1 MSAPTLEDLLKIVP
15 ETLLDEPC
23 SSDVYLTEVSKSLSE
38 WKLLRPYLEL
48 DKGEEDKIIEADHAH
63 AVQRRNLL
71 LAWKEKF
78 SISGKCTYRVLITAI
93 FNSGNVDLAH
103 KACQLIP
110 LYSSSKHAPR
120 LSPVPAE
127 YKQQLVTG
135 YKTHKPVMV
144 GEWPPPPS
152 LQYINLA
159 LHKMEPVQR
168 GEIQEDDIQKA
179 MHGHIDDNKLVQIEE
194 LLRVDSDGRR
204 VILFEGAPGS
214 GKSTLL
220 WHVCQGWQ
228 SGELFQQFNLVLLV
242 LLRDTAV
249 HDAQCLADI
258 LPYVPSRS
266 SKSVE
271 IRNKYASEIEN
282 VHGERVLIMLDG
294 WDEAPANLRR
304 KRSLFHDIISDPSQ
318 CSIEKA
324 VVIVSS
330 RPSASQGLWSYAS
343 AKVSVLGFTSEG
355 SEEFILQSLKN
366 NPEHAQALIEKIYSI
381 PRLTNDCRLPLNLVI
396 ITHVF
401 MCSGNTLPS
410 TYCKIIITLALS
422 CLLRHIKKTRHE
434 DGDLVEALNS
444 FSDLPEDTRE
454 DFLKLCK
461 IAYDGIVNEKYSFSR
476 QDLKG
481 ITLGAQEVTT
491 FSLLQAVH
499 SLIAT
504 GSTTVYHFL
513 HLSLQE
519 LCAAYHIAA
528 LPNPETTHIKAFKK
542 LASTEW
548 GLYYNLC
555 THFEPVCHFYS
566 ALTQLK
572 VSEVIDH
579 LVDMFEDQDC
589 QIHSVLKTGS
599 GKIIKGPIL
608 NCLYEAQS
616 SDLME
621 KVTGRHVELQIEY
634 YYDSFHGEKIASLIA
649 LNNNLESLTIL
660 GSMPELDRALVG
672 KRCLKSL
679 VFRASQD
686 GHGLKVLQMCPNLEY
701 LKICY
706 SGYEH
711 IKMPLKSD
719 LEHHTSLKTLDL
731 SEANVDMVELS
742 SALATN
748 ISINHLLISCRDI
761 GYSGQEALSKALS
774 KNSSLVTLELI
785 VNTNHAF
792 TGDDHTFFHSL
803 KDGVSLTEVKLCNK
817 SEFYNPCLCLTSVG
831 RALLSGNLVEL
842 ADILGLNT
850 PSVVDKVLHIHI
862 YDNACIKVDF
872 KSSSFIHLGLIEC
885 EKENQAK
892 NLRKLGPNA
901 IRLLISS
908 LNKVTV
914 KSLNLKIQINDR
926 PKEPPLKIEVPYS
939 DSSNQASEQ
948 RMYSCMCI
956 IAPQYAV
963 YRHPIFG
970 LVQCRVI
977 EELHIAHILNY
988 TSLQYLDISS
998 GDNTFNMSSCDNTYS
1013 IGEEDVKGLASAL
1026 RTNNTLKTLILRG
1039 NKIGDSGAVQ
1049 LAKVLNR
1056 TSLEVLDV
1064 SNCGIMGKGIKFLSF
1079 ALRTNTS
1086 LKMFSACNNV
1096 FSDNGAIHLA
1106 EALKFASLED
1116 LRICGCSIWE
1126 NGIVKLSSALT
1137 FTVTLKRFSVSDNP
1151 FRDSGAIHLA
1161 EALNS
1166 SSLQELNI
1174 SSCAVYD
1181 SGIEALATAL
1191 TSNITLTH
1199 LDIRLQPY
1207 PFFSQISHSD
1217 WVQGCKQLFARA
1229 LLQNRT
1235 LTRLLIDNDYS
1246 SPSIC
1251 CLHHSDKDN
1260 NRKGFMIT
1268 GSVTQA
1274 LLKHTSTGTFYA
1286 GVKVSPIISCIEI
1299 TRDTSLGAALWS
1311 GDLEKAAEILQ
1322 LHQPPAVEK
1331 TLTIHMSKNSWTV
1344 DYRSNVVLED
1354 DEGLVKM
1361 RSVYSNTGSWSKLTE
1376 LNLKGKRLGSVGACV
1391 LAEMLN
1397 KTQLQE
1403 LNIGACSVGDEG
1415 IVDLSSAL
1423 STNTT
1428 LKYLAIGGN
1437 MITRSGQKALAEA
1450 LTQNKTLTTL
1460 DITGHVKYKDKHSHP
1475 ILHHRQSISICDS
1488 FRDESISISEEKLND
1503 RMFFQSLKC
1512 FSLTHL
1518 ILDNHCRFGAHL
1530 TAHYTKKDD
1539 LGKRRNEPIHPR
1551 EYPHVIVVVKCRV
1564 KPFKVMKIFS
1574 IEGQKEVHY
1583 DGTKEAAQED
1593 VYDPYDTDDAM

>member
-1 MSAPTLEDLLKIVP
+1 MSAPTLEDLLKDIRDS
-15 ETLLDEPC
+15 LLDEPC
-23 SSDVYLTEVSKSLSE
+23 SDVYLTKVSEDLKHLE
-38 WKLLRPYLEL
+38 LLRPYLEL
-48 DKGEEDKIIEADHAH
+48 DEGEEDNIRKTYPSYEVRNQKLLLKWKETFSLSATY
-63 AVQRRNLL
+63 RNL
-71 LAWKEKF
+71 
-78 SISGKCTYRVLITAI
+78 VTAI
-93 FNSGNVDLAH
+93 FNSGKVDLAH
-103 KACQLIP
+103 RACQLIP
-110 LYSSSKHAPR
+110 QYSKHAPR
-120 LSPVPAE
+120 LSPVLAA

-135 YKTHKPVMV
+135 YKTPQPDMV
-144 GEWPPPPS
+144 DEWPPPPS
-152 LQYINLA
+152 LQYIDLA
-159 LHKMEPVQR
+159 LHKKEKIQR
-168 GEIQEDDIQKA
+168 GEIKKDEIQEA
-179 MHGHIDDNKLVQIEE
+179 MHGNIDQFVYKNEVNIVKIEE
-194 LLRVDSDGRR
+194 LLRLDSDGRR

-249 HDAQCLADI
+249 HDAQCLANI
-258 LPYVPSRS
+258 LPYVPFRTSN
-266 SKSVE
+266 SVE
-271 IRNKYASEIEN
+271 IRNKYASEIEK
-282 VHGERVLIMLDG
+282 VHGEGVLIMLDG

-304 KRSLFHDIISDPSQ
+304 KGSLFHDIISAPSK

-324 VVIVSS
+324 VVVVSS

-343 AKVSVLGFTSEG
+343 ARVSVLGFTSEG
-355 SEEFILQSLKN
+355 SENFILESLKN
-366 NPEHAQALIEKIYSI
+366 SPEHAQALIEKIYSN
-381 PRLTNDCRLPLNLVI
+381 PRLSSDCHLPLNLVI

-410 TYCKIIITLALS
+410 TYCRIIITLALS
-422 CLLRHIKKTRHE
+422 CLLRHIKKTRPD

-444 FSDLPEDTRE
+444 FSDLPEDMRE

-481 ITLGAQEVTT
+481 IALGAQEVTT

-499 SLIAT
+499 SLIAI
-504 GSTTVYHFL
+504 GSATVYHFL

-528 LPNPETTHIKAFKK
+528 LPDPETTHIKAFKK

-548 GLYYNLC
+548 GLYHNLC
-555 THFEPVCHFYS
+555 AHFEPVCHFYS

-589 QIHSVLKTGS
+589 QIYSVLKTGR

-621 KVTGRHVELQIEY
+621 KVTGRHVELRIQY
-634 YYDSFHGEKIASLIA
+634 CYDSFHGEKIASLIT

-679 VFRASQD
+679 VFHGSQD
-686 GHGLKVLQMCPNLEY
+686 HGHGLKVLRMCPNLEY
-701 LKICY
+701 LKINY

-731 SEANVDMVELS
+731 SEANVDIVELS

-748 ISINHLLISCRDI
+748 MSIKHLLISCRDI
-761 GYSGQEALSKALS
+761 GYSGQEALSKALAQ
-774 KNSSLVTLELI
+774 NSSLVTLELI
-785 VNTNHAF
+785 VNMNHAF

-803 KDGVSLTEVKLCNK
+803 KDGVSLTEVKLSNK
-817 SEFYNPCLCLTSVG
+817 SKFYNPCLCLTSVG
-831 RALLSGNLVEL
+831 MALLSGNLVEL
-842 ADILGLNT
+842 ANILGLNT

-862 YDNACIKVDF
+862 YHNACIKVDF
-872 KSSSFIHLGLIEC
+872 KSSSFIHLGLIDC
-885 EKENQAK
+885 EIENQAN

-901 IRLLISS
+901 VRLLIST

-926 PKEPPLKIEVPYS
+926 PKEPPIKLEVISS

-948 RMYSCMCI
+948 RMCLCMCI
-956 IAPQYAV
+956 IAPQYAM

-970 LVQCRVI
+970 LVQFRVI
-977 EELHIAHILNY
+977 EELQIAHILNY

-998 GDNTFNMSSCDNTYS
+998 GDNTFRMSSYENIYS
-1013 IGEEDVKGLASAL
+1013 IGEEDMRGLASAL

-1064 SNCGIMGKGIKFLSF
+1064 SDCGVMGKGIKFLSF

-1086 LKMFSACNNV
+1086 LKMFSACKNR
-1096 FSDNGAIHLA
+1096 FSDYGAIHLA
-1106 EALKFASLED
+1106 EALKFASLEY
-1116 LRICGCSIWE
+1116 LRVCGCDISK
-1126 NGIVKLSSALT
+1126 NGIAELSSALRFNT
-1137 FTVTLKRFSVSDNP
+1137 TLKRFSVSDNA
-1151 FRDSGAIHLA
+1151 FRDSGAIQLA
-1161 EALNS
+1161 KALNS
-1166 SSLQELNI
+1166 SSLRELDI
-1174 SSCAVYD
+1174 SRCDVYD
-1181 SGIEALATAL
+1181 SGIVALATAL

-1199 LDIRLQPY
+1199 LDIRLQLHS
-1207 PFFSQISHSD
+1207 FLFSQISHSD
-1217 WVQGCKQLFARA
+1217 WIQRCEQLFARA

-1235 LTRLLIDNDYS
+1235 LTRLLINNDTYS
-1246 SPSIC
+1246 SPSIRS
-1251 CLHHSDKDN
+1251 LHHSDKDN
-1260 NRKGFMIT
+1260 DGKRFMI
-1268 GSVTQA
+1268 SVTQA
-1274 LLKHTSTGTFYA
+1274 LLKDTSTSTFYA
-1286 GVKVSPIISCIEI
+1286 GIKVSPIISCIEI
-1299 TRDTSLGAALWS
+1299 TRDTSLGEALWS
-1311 GDLEKAAEILQ
+1311 GNLEKAAEILQ

-1331 TLTIHMSKNSWTV
+1331 TLTVYMSNNSWTV
-1344 DYRSNVVLED
+1344 DYRSSIVLED
-1354 DEGLVKM
+1354 DELVKV
-1361 RSVYSNTGSWSKLTE
+1361 RNIFSNTGSWSQCTE
-1376 LNLKGKRLGSVGACV
+1376 LNFKGKRLGNVGACV
-1391 LAEMLN
+1391 LAARLN
-1397 KTQLQE
+1397 ETQIQE
-1403 LNIGACSVGDEG
+1403 LNIGACSIGDEG

-1428 LKYLAIGGN
+1428 LKLLAIGGN
-1437 MITRSGQKALAEA
+1437 MITTSGQKALAKA

-1460 DITGHVKYKDKHSHP
+1460 DITGHVKYKDKHSLD

-1488 FRDESISISEEKLND
+1488 FRDESNPILEKKID
-1503 RMFFQSLKC
+1503 DIMFFQSLKC

-1530 TAHYTKKDD
+1530 TAHYTKKED
-1539 LGKRRNEPIHPR
+1539 LGKRRNESIHPSH
-1551 EYPHVIVVVKCRV
+1551 YPHVIVTCRV
-1564 KPFKVMKIFS
+1564 KPFKVTKIFS

-1593 VYDPYDTDDAM
+1593 VYDPYDTL